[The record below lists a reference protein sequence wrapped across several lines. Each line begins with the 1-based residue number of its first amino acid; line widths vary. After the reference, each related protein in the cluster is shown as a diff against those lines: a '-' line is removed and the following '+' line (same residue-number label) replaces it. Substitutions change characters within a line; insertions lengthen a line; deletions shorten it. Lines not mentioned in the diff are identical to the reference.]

1 MTHIRAKQNDDSSDV
16 NSVWDDPVSSNL
28 KTPSWFAQEPL
39 ETSKDSH
46 NDVYA
51 SSTLPYIET
60 PDAQAYEAYK
70 LRLEQRFRDAQ
81 AIYDQP
87 NFVTPPKNLKGPQT
101 RRPTLPLHEINSR
114 KRLYQLEQ
122 QDHNEQTVNGKASVL
137 PWARMMTFGA
147 AAICI
152 GAVAGY
158 GFSNG
163 EFVKQ
168 KYQATLGMLQTN
180 FISLTRSSPDVSV
193 KSVAVASHESV
204 ITKKSI
210 PTATLDVNDVR
221 GTLGGMIP
229 LLLTAQNPDS
239 SEPISLKISGLP
251 DNAYLTA
258 GVKSAQ
264 GSWTLKPSDL
274 GDVKLVVPQSNVNQF
289 EMEVAAIEDRTG
301 ALVAP
306 IKAMN
311 VELQNVTPQTAAL
324 PLTQA
329 GDGKVNSEI
338 AAATLPLPVVVS
350 PVNAAPETATEKLNE
365 PSAIP
370 TPKSEAEDL
379 VAKGNVLLE
388 SGDIVSAR
396 QFFLRAS
403 EMGNAQG
410 SFGVARSYDPKI
422 FAQLNVVGLQ
432 PDANLAADWYKKAAD
447 AGVVASTQ

>member
-1 MTHIRAKQNDDSSDV
+1 MTQIRAKQNDHSSDV
-16 NSVWDDPVSSNL
+16 NSASGDSKQSNF
-28 KTPSWFAQEPL
+28 KTPSWFVQEPQ
-39 ETSKDSH
+39 ETSQDLY
-46 NDVYA
+46 NDIY
-51 SSTLPYIET
+51 SQPYIET
-60 PDAQAYEAYK
+60 PDAQAYESYK

-81 AIYDQP
+81 AVYDQP
-87 NFVTPPKNLKGPQT
+87 NFVASPANLKGPQP
-101 RRPTLPLHEINSR
+101 RRPTLPLHEINGR

-122 QDHNEQTVNGKASVL
+122 QDHAGQMAKGKASSL
-137 PWARMMTFGA
+137 PWMRMMAFGIV
-147 AAICI
+147 AI
-152 GAVAGY
+152 GVGTVAGY

-168 KYQATLGMLQTN
+168 KYQAALGILQTN
-180 FISLTRSSPDVSV
+180 IESLTRSPPVV
-193 KSVAVASHESV
+193 LAKSVVVASHESV

-210 PTATLDVNDVR
+210 ITATLDVNDVR

-229 LLLTAQNPDS
+229 LLLTAQNADS

-251 DNAYLTA
+251 DQAYLTA

-264 GSWTLKPSDL
+264 GNWTLKPSEL
-274 GDVKLVVPQSNVNQF
+274 GDVNLVVPHSDVKQF

-301 ALVAP
+301 QLVAP
-306 IKAMN
+306 IKAMS
-311 VELQNVTPQTAAL
+311 VELQNVAPKPAAL
-324 PLTQA
+324 PLTQV
-329 GDGKVNSEI
+329 GDGKVNAEL
-338 AAATLPLPVVVS
+338 AATTLPPPIVVS
-350 PVNAAPETATEKLNE
+350 PVNAAPETAIEKLNE

-379 VAKGNVLLE
+379 VTKGNALLE

-410 SFGVARSYDPKI
+410 SFGVGRSYDPKV

-432 PDANLAADWYKKAAD
+432 PDAKIAADWYKKAAD

>member
-1 MTHIRAKQNDDSSDV
+1 MTQIRAKQNDDSTDVQSTLDVSDQ
-16 NSVWDDPVSSNL
+16 SSF
-28 KTPSWFAQEPL
+28 KTPSWFVQEPQEASQDLHNDGYGASTQPYL
-39 ETSKDSH
+39 ETPNS
-46 NDVYA
+46 
-51 SSTLPYIET
+51 
-60 PDAQAYEAYK
+60 QAYEAYK

-81 AIYDQP
+81 AVYDQP
-87 NFVTPPKNLKGPQT
+87 NFVAPPTNLKGPQT
-101 RRPTLPLHEINSR
+101 RRPTLPLHEINGR

-122 QDHNEQTVNGKASVL
+122 QDHVGQSAKGKISSF
-137 PWARMMTFGA
+137 PWLRMITLGT

-168 KYQATLGMLQTN
+168 KYQAALGMLQTN
-180 FISLTRSSPDVSV
+180 IESLTRSASV
-193 KSVAVASHESV
+193 PPAKPMVVASHESI
-204 ITKKSI
+204 ITKKI
-210 PTATLDVNDVR
+210 ITTATLDVNDVR

-229 LLLTAQNPDS
+229 LLLTAQNADS

-251 DNAYLTA
+251 DHAYLTA

-264 GSWTLKPSDL
+264 GSWTLKPSEL
-274 GDVKLVVPQSNVNQF
+274 GDVKLVVPQSDVKQF

-301 ALVAP
+301 QLVAP

-311 VELQNVTPQTAAL
+311 VELQNVTPKSAAL

-338 AAATLPLPVVVS
+338 AAATLALPVVVS

-365 PSAIP
+365 PSLIP

-379 VAKGNVLLE
+379 VAKGNALLE

-396 QFFLRAS
+396 QFFMRAS

-410 SFGVARSYDPKI
+410 SFGVGRSYDPKV

-432 PDANLAADWYKKAAD
+432 PDAKIASDWYKKAAD